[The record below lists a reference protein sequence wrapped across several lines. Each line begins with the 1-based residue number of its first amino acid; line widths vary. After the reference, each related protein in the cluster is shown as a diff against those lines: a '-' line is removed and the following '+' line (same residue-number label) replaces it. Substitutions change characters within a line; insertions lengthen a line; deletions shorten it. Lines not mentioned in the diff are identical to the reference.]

1 MRNRVS
7 AYESAESVGKGK
19 DDWCTKLSGFCLS
32 GCSPSFIGLL
42 CSSRFLTLAGKPGSA
57 LMKIGLAFP

>member
-1 MRNRVS
+1 MKENADMLPISCRMRNRVS

-32 GCSPSFIGLL
+32 GCSPGF
-42 CSSRFLTLAGKPGSA
+42 
-57 LMKIGLAFP
+57 